1 LGQFPVLAPNYTNNT
16 YTVGSVDYSISQKDQ
31 LRGRFI
37 MQRTSAIDNLAA
49 LPAFYTTVPSNDYA
63 VTLSE
68 FHNFSPSL

>member
-1 LGQFPVLAPNYTNNT
+1 
-16 YTVGSVDYSISQKDQ
+16 
-31 LRGRFI
+31 